1 MGGWWCRLSVL
12 LRQVVS
18 GAVSG
23 VRDHHQLSVCLPS
36 SLPQC
41 RSKTYGTGILL
52 KSLELGNTYILT
64 EVDFT
69 QIC

>member
-12 LRQVVS
+12 LRRV
-18 GAVSG
+18 VSG
-23 VRDHHQLSVCLPS
+23 VRDHHQLSVSLPS